1 MQQKNRKIR
10 DHFLEED
17 IDLSMHHEDK
27 FKEKLFR
34 ELHPKKSK
42 VKTFQGL
49 SIAASILLLISF
61 GFYFQIT
68 DKPDTITEAKKSKL
82 SLGTIS
88 PELKSIETY
97 YINNINLEISQIEMR
112 KENKEILDGYLGK
125 IGELTKE
132 YKLLTQELNKNG
144 INDATIE
151 ALISNLQLRLQLLKR
166 LRKQLKNLKKI
177 NSDETQII

>member
-10 DHFLEED
+10 NDFLEAD

-34 ELHPKKSK
+34 ELHSKKSK
-42 VKTFQGL
+42 IKTFQRL
-49 SIAASILLLISF
+49 SIAASILLLVSVGI
-61 GFYFQIT
+61 YFQIT
-68 DKPDTITEAKKSKL
+68 EKSDTITETKKSTL

-97 YINNINLEISQIEMR
+97 YTNHINLEISQIELT

-151 ALISNLQLRLQLLKR
+151 AMISNLQLRLQLLKR

-177 NSDETQII
+177 NSDESQII